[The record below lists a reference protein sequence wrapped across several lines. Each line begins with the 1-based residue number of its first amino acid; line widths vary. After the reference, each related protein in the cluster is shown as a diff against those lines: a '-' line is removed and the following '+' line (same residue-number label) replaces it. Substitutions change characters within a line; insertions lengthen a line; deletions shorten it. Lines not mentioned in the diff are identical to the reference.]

1 MAAPGIVLH
10 RESVGQWVK
19 PGKPF
24 CEVGDPR
31 RLEAHLIIDQSD
43 IHLIQHRFDRLDQ
56 DLRPG
61 RDTFKSRVAEIAK
74 RSREEVPT
82 ELSNMAG
89 GEVASKPDPKTG
101 TAKPLTAVYE
111 VIIPIDNDDLELEPG
126 LRGCR
131 QDRRRALHRRL
142 VADAV
147 VEQDL
152 QLPALGRDRVQE
164 LCSPTGPTGVSA
176 LRGDNAVCCQHPT
189 KSNGRQECR
198 PYG

>member
-1 MAAPGIVLH
+1 VVAAPGIVLH

-43 IHLIQHRFDRLDQ
+43 IHLIHSDSIAWIKIY
-56 DLRPG
+56 G
-61 RDTFKSRVAEIAK
+61 RAEHTIKSRVAEIAK
-74 RSREEVPT
+74 RSRDEVPT

-111 VIIPIDNDDLELEPG
+111 VIIPLENDDLALEPG
-126 LRGCR
+126 LRGAAKI
-131 QDRRRALHRRL
+131 DGGHYT
-142 VADAV
+142 VAWW
-147 VEQDL
+147 L
-152 QLPALGRDRVQE
+152 MRWWNKIFNFQL
-164 LCSPTGPTGVSA
+164 
-176 LRGDNAVCCQHPT
+176 
-189 KSNGRQECR
+189 
-198 PYG
+198 